1 MRFSIAI
8 IIAILAAVCA
18 ADRMVTTRRRCST
31 PGGFIRCS
39 HRGEYFVNSGR
50 KFTFSD
56 AGGCDTRGIPEM
68 AEFCIDYGKNRAHFR
83 FNNQHKRCLGVKST
97 SGAVTEWKEIKCSW
111 KRDEDWAD
119 EVGEASEDG
128 PAPIDL
134 LFDPEESK

>member
-8 IIAILAAVCA
+8 ITATLAA
-18 ADRMVTTRRRCST
+18 CSY
-31 PGGFIRCS
+31 S
-39 HRGEYFVNSGR
+39 GEYFVNSGT
-50 KFTFSD
+50 KFD
-56 AGGCDTRGIPEM
+56 INADGGCSKRGIPEM

-83 FNNQHKRCLGVKST
+83 FNNQHKRCLGVKYKR
-97 SGAVTEWKEIKCSW
+97 GAVTEWKEIKCNW

-134 LFDPEESK
+134 LFGPEESK